1 MNILPDSPFVTDLGL
16 KIVEWTQ
23 GRAVLS
29 VELTERLQNRHGSGH
44 GGVTATLLDVA
55 LAVAARSLT
64 GEWKMEGTIT
74 LNLQFLS
81 PARGRLIAEGRLL
94 KVGAS
99 MAFCEG
105 EARDQNGTLIAK
117 ATATYKIE
125 RNPCPTL

>member
-1 MNILPDSPFVTDLGL
+1 MNILPDSPFVTELGL
-16 KIVEWTQ
+16 KVIEWSQ

-29 VELTERLQNRHGSGH
+29 VELAERLQNRYGSGH

-55 LAVAARSLT
+55 LAIAARSVT
-64 GEWKMEGTIT
+64 NEWVMGGTVT

-81 PARGRLIAEGRLL
+81 PARGRLIAEGRVL

-99 MAFCEG
+99 VAFCEG

-117 ATATYKIE
+117 ATGTYKIE
-125 RNPCPTL
+125 RNPCPTS